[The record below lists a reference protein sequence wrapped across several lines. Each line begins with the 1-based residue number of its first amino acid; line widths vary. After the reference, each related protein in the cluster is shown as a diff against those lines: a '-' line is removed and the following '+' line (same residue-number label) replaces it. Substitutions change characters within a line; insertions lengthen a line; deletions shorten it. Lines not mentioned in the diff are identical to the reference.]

1 MILVIGGRSK
11 IGSALIANLATQGES
26 VRALVRPSEQTPPWG
41 DRAETVAGDL
51 GDRSSLRSAM
61 EGAAQVFLLCGPTPD
76 EVQYNR
82 NAIDVAKEARVE
94 LLVRSSILDAN
105 VGSEATFVR
114 DHGECDDYLKASG
127 LTYCVL
133 HPNMFMQTIPEN
145 TIPSIDT
152 DGNFYTN
159 AGAARLSMID
169 TRDIADVAAVVLTSG
184 GHEGQSY
191 DLTGPEALSYDDV
204 AAKLSTAMGRP
215 ITYHDA
221 PDDAVRTVL
230 GGYGM
235 GEWFVNAL
243 VDLFVAYR
251 ASGQSGYAAQV
262 TDTVARLTGHAAR
275 SLDQLLAESPPA

>member
-1 MILVIGGRSK
+1 
-11 IGSALIANLATQGES
+11 
-26 VRALVRPSEQTPPWG
+26 
-41 DRAETVAGDL
+41 
-51 GDRSSLRSAM
+51 
-61 EGAAQVFLLCGPTPD
+61 
-76 EVQYNR
+76 
-82 NAIDVAKEARVE
+82 
-94 LLVRSSILDAN
+94 
-105 VGSEATFVR
+105 
-114 DHGECDDYLKASG
+114 
-127 LTYCVL
+127 
-133 HPNMFMQTIPEN
+133 
-145 TIPSIDT
+145 
-152 DGNFYTN
+152 
-159 AGAARLSMID
+159 MID